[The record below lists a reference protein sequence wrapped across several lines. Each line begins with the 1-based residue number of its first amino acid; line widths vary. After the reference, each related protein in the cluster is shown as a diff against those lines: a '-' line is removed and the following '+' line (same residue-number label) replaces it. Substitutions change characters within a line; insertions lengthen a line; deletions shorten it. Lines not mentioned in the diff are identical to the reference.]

1 MVLTNPPFTLFLG
14 RGQDSVSQGIS
25 LLIIGC
31 GVQGGPGT
39 MNMCVY
45 VYLFM
50 FLCVCEGGREGV
62 KGGSGAANSNNIH
75 LNISFDHKNVFF
87 LKQVK
92 QLAGRRDI
100 FSCSDANQLRI

>member
-14 RGQDSVSQGIS
+14 WGQDSVSQGIS

-45 VYLFM
+45 VYVFM
-50 FLCVCEGGREGV
+50 FLNVCVKEKEGGREG
-62 KGGSGAANSNNIH
+62 GLQITIITSISTSH
-75 LNISFDHKNVFF
+75 LITKKLFF
-87 LKQVK
+87 FKKTNKKTV
-92 QLAGRRDI
+92 GRK
-100 FSCSDANQLRI
+100 A

>member
-45 VYLFM
+45 VYVFM
-50 FLCVCEGGREGV
+50 FLCVCEGGREGA
-62 KGGSGAANSNNIH
+62 GLQIAITSISTSH
-75 LNISFDHKNVFF
+75 LITKTY
-87 LKQVK
+87 
-92 QLAGRRDI
+92 
-100 FSCSDANQLRI
+100 FS

>member
-39 MNMCVY
+39 MNKCVY
-45 VYLFM
+45 VYVFM
-50 FLCVCEGGREGV
+50 FFSVALMQ
-62 KGGSGAANSNNIH
+62 
-75 LNISFDHKNVFF
+75 ISFVYNRV
-87 LKQVK
+87 L
-92 QLAGRRDI
+92 
-100 FSCSDANQLRI
+100 LRSGIPPF

>member
-14 RGQDSVSQGIS
+14 WGQDSVSQGIS

-45 VYLFM
+45 VYVFM
-50 FLCVCEGGREGV
+50 FLNVCVKEKEGGREG
-62 KGGSGAANSNNIH
+62 GSGGC
-75 LNISFDHKNVFF
+75 K
-87 LKQVK
+87 
-92 QLAGRRDI
+92 
-100 FSCSDANQLRI
+100 

>member
-1 MVLTNPPFTLFLG
+1 M
-14 RGQDSVSQGIS
+14 
-25 LLIIGC
+25 
-31 GVQGGPGT
+31 
-39 MNMCVY
+39 
-45 VYLFM
+45 
-50 FLCVCEGGREGV
+50 

>member
-14 RGQDSVSQGIS
+14 WGQDSVSQGIS

-45 VYLFM
+45 VYVFM
-50 FLCVCEGGREGV
+50 FLNVWFFFFFFFFFFGGAPPR
-62 KGGSGAANSNNIH
+62 GGGAAPALQITIITSISTSH
-75 LNISFDHKNVFF
+75 LITKKLFF
-87 LKQVK
+87 LKK
-92 QLAGRRDI
+92 
-100 FSCSDANQLRI
+100 NK